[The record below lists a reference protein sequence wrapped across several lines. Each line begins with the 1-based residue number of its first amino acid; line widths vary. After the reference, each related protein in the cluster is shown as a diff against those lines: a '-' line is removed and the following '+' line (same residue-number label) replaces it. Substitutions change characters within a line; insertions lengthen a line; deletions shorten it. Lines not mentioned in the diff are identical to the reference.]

1 LAREVREFVNVDI
14 CAVKARDSRREL
26 LAVNV
31 VPSAEIAVKSTTK
44 VAIATRNVFL
54 ILQRSKVWLF

>member
-44 VAIATRNVFL
+44 VATRNVFF